1 MDCKDLMELEV
12 NLLIRIYSED
22 ANKNGH
28 MLKLILVFIPLR
40 NQIMKKLPKKRLKL
54 KELPRNLNGIKIT
67 GTWAETNMM
76 TRLKQLLHQRKKV
89 KLQLNKKLNH
99 SSSSQL
105 ILQQKWKS
113 RKQILKR
120 ETLNN
125 LHKLKLNSTLNSLKL
140 LNSKPKLK
148 QTRKSLMR
156 SKLKP

>member
-54 KELPRNLNGIKIT
+54 KELPKNLNGIKIT

-99 SSSSQL
+99 S
-105 ILQQKWKS
+105 
-113 RKQILKR
+113 
-120 ETLNN
+120 
-125 LHKLKLNSTLNSLKL
+125 
-140 LNSKPKLK
+140 
-148 QTRKSLMR
+148 
-156 SKLKP
+156 